1 MLPDF
6 LGLQTALRA
15 VLLAGAVALSV
26 SPAAAANEGIIEFMD
41 HGVHIAGKPLPDGVF
56 FDIDVA
62 SPVDGA
68 DTVRKA
74 LDILYNGSPFTA
86 QAIDKLKAAGRVVI
100 IYDPVFPKRELT
112 KITIAAFLPDFYQA
126 NGNTKEFLAV
136 VGRFGGKW
144 SARELAPVLAHE
156 LTGHGMQHLR
166 GRLDH
171 VREVDLECE
180 AYLYQEKAYQDLGFN
195 KDEREMI
202 KFRQTLE
209 RHWCADFRTWQKKNR
224 PQGVAF
230 WNKLNPDIPKI
241 LEDYLAY
248 IDALKESGVAT
259 QAVSNARAAQ
269 SKLNAHSLQQMA
281 DSTDP
286 EVHFQLAVI
295 YARGL
300 GVVANPELARQWFE
314 KAAEAN
320 HPRAQYE
327 LSRIYWQGEG
337 VPADKTLSAQWA
349 KAAALNNVPQAA
361 YLYGAMLINGDGV
374 ARDRSEGQRWLE
386 KAAAG
391 GVKKAAEALK
401 KISAQ

>member
-1 MLPDF
+1 MIPDRRTMLSVLP
-6 LGLQTALRA
+6 AA
-15 VLLAGAVALSV
+15 LLAGTVILSALPVA
-26 SPAAAANEGIIEFMD
+26 ADKDGIVEFID
-41 HGVHIAGKPLPDGVF
+41 HGVHIAGKPLPAGVV

-62 SPVDGA
+62 SPEEGA
-68 DTVRKA
+68 DAVRKA

-100 IYDPVFPKRELT
+100 IYDPVFPKQELT

-126 NGNTKEFLAV
+126 DGNTKEFLAV

-144 SARELAPVLAHE
+144 SPRELAPVLAHE

-195 KDEREMI
+195 KDDREMI

-209 RHWCADFRTWQKKNR
+209 RYWCADFRTWQKTNR
-224 PQGVAF
+224 PKGVNF

-259 QAVSNARAAQ
+259 KAVSNARAAQ
-269 SKLNAHSLQQMA
+269 SKLTAQSLQQMA
-281 DSTDP
+281 ESIDP
-286 EVHFQLAVI
+286 EVHFQLAMI

-300 GVVANPELARQWFE
+300 GVAANPGAARTWFE

-327 LSRIYWQGEG
+327 MSRIYWQGDG
-337 VPADKTLSAQWA
+337 VPVDKTLSAQWA

-374 ARDRSEGQRWLE
+374 ARNRSEGQQWLE

-391 GVKKAAEALK
+391 GSKKAAEALK
-401 KISAQ
+401 KLSAQ